1 MSSIPLRASIAS
13 ILLSA
18 VIAAPASAQRVADVR
33 GLHLGAALNATSI
46 KLDETAF
53 SDDDRDSGLGA
64 NIYAGYNFTKNL
76 GLLLSVTAAKLS
88 TDDTEDYTVAH
99 LDLLGRVSF
108 PGRSALVPYLEL
120 GVAGLGVEYTP
131 DGADEVELEGT
142 GITVGGGLNY
152 FFTRRAALDLGFR
165 YTMGEFGSAQIR
177 DRDIETGDGV
187 GFNTARLNLGIAF
200 YP

>member
-1 MSSIPLRASIAS
+1 M
-13 ILLSA
+13 
-18 VIAAPASAQRVADVR
+18 
-33 GLHLGAALNATSI
+33 
-46 KLDETAF
+46 
-53 SDDDRDSGLGA
+53 
-64 NIYAGYNFTKNL
+64 
-76 GLLLSVTAAKLS
+76 
-88 TDDTEDYTVAH
+88 
-99 LDLLGRVSF
+99 
-108 PGRSALVPYLEL
+108 PYLEL

-177 DRDIETGDGV
+177 DRDVETGDGV
-187 GFNTARLNLGIAF
+187 GFNTTRLNIGIAF

>member
-18 VIAAPASAQRVADVR
+18 VIAAPASAQRVTDVR

-46 KLDETAF
+46 KLDETSF

-76 GLLLSVTAAKLS
+76 GLLLSATAALVN

-120 GVAGLGVEYTP
+120 GVARLGVGYTP
-131 DGADEVELEGT
+131 DGEDEVELEGT